1 MRIGA
6 AIYQHTDGRWEARY
20 RKGRKPD
27 GTVIYGSVYG
37 KTYDEAERKR
47 AELLQEL
54 ALRAENGESEEAA
67 VISEINRNVRD
78 FYAVVP
84 KGKNAFPEP
93 LTDENLE
100 ELFPYIRECYTG
112 LRLSAYLAL
121 YMGLASDA
129 LAVLTWSDI
138 DADAGTLL
146 ISHVMVDAKHMLGT
160 VVSCEKRVLSI
171 PKIIYKFIDLST
183 EVKRGG
189 DRYILTRNGDRV
201 KSLRSEKLL
210 WQKALSVYGYTGSVT
225 PEILRATFIR
235 HCFEKG
241 INFETVSH
249 FTGLTVPVLR
259 TKYGHFA
266 KACPK
271 VLNSAYE
278 VPTPDAATSKQ
289 MNLLILG
296 AGSHGHAVYEIADKL
311 GIFQKIS
318 FLDDNI
324 TGDGIIGRVEDVLD
338 YLKEYPMCFIAIGDN
353 ERRKELAEKVMK
365 AGFITPRL
373 ISSETSVAR
382 GTAIGQGTIIMPQA
396 TVNAGAKIGDF
407 CIIAGNSL
415 IGFNATVESYA
426 HCDCASVVMRD
437 CTVST
442 LMTVESGEIVKDTI
456 GVLKG

>member
-27 GTVIYGSVYG
+27 GTVLYGSVYG
-37 KTYDEAERKR
+37 KTYEEAERKR

-54 ALRAENGESEEAA
+54 ALRAANGESEEAVA
-67 VISEINRNVRD
+67 ISEINQSVRD

-93 LTDENLE
+93 LTDEMVE
-100 ELFPYIRECYTG
+100 ELIPYIHECYPG
-112 LRLSAYLAL
+112 LRLSVCLAL
-121 YMGLASDA
+121 YMGLASDV
-129 LAVLTWSDI
+129 LATLKWSDM
-138 DADAGTLL
+138 DPDAGTLL

-160 VVSCEKRVLSI
+160 VVPCEKRVLPI
-171 PKIIYKFIDLST
+171 PKIIYDFIDLPAIVRR
-183 EVKRGG
+183 EG
-189 DRYILTRNGDRV
+189 DHYILTRNGERI

-210 WQKALSVYGYTGSVT
+210 WLKAMSVYGYTGGLT

-235 HCFEKG
+235 QCFEKG
-241 INFETVSH
+241 INFETVSR
-249 FTGLTVPVLR
+249 FTGLTVPILR

-266 KACPK
+266 KANLEIP
-271 VLNSAYE
+271 NAIYE
-278 VPTPDAATSKQ
+278 TSGLDAVTGKQ

-296 AGSHGHAVYEIADKL
+296 AGSHGHAVCEIADRL

-318 FLDDNI
+318 FLDDSI
-324 TGDGIIGRVEDVLD
+324 TGDGIIGRIDDVLD
-338 YLKEYPMCFIAIGDN
+338 YRKEYPLCFVAIGSN
-353 ERRKELAEKVMK
+353 ERRKELAEKVTK

-382 GTAIGQGTIIMPQA
+382 GVVIGQGTIVMPQA
-396 TVNAGAKIGDF
+396 TINSGAKIGDF
-407 CIIAGNSL
+407 CIIASNSL
-415 IGFNATVESYA
+415 IGFNVTVESYA
-426 HCDCASVVMRD
+426 HCDCASVVMKD

-442 LMTVESGEIVKDTI
+442 LMTVESGEIVKEKQATH
-456 GVLKG
+456 